1 MPGVVIAANVPSKK
15 YIASFDHHFAA
26 FEILDDVSL
35 LVDDLILGCFWQLGL
50 ETFENE
56 AGLKFEV
63 NVALVSKHEADV
75 FEWLAI

>member
-26 FEILDDVSL
+26 FEILDEVSL
-35 LVDDLILGCFWQLGL
+35 LVGDLILGCFWQLGL

-56 AGLKFEV
+56 GGVKFQV
-63 NVALVSKHEADV
+63 NVALVSQHEADV
-75 FEWLAI
+75 FEWLAL